1 MTRSTCRPQDD
12 LHEVWQIMSAK
23 GLQNMPVVDE
33 NEVPVGILN
42 IRDTLKSLLEQE
54 EMQEQMLFNYV
65 AGIGYR

>member
-1 MTRSTCRPQDD
+1 
-12 LHEVWQIMSAK
+12 
-23 GLQNMPVVDE
+23 MPVVDE
-33 NEVPVGILN
+33 RDVPTGIVN

>member
-1 MTRSTCRPQDD
+1 
-12 LHEVWQIMSAK
+12 MSAK